1 MLALSLIALLAVAPS
16 ARKCPTPQAAMPG
29 YGLREVVL
37 VIDGVV
43 FPRDTKDVSLEEEDI
58 ESIWIRCWNPATSSF
73 ELDGIPLALVHT
85 KKTFEA
91 TRAPLLQLVRAQ
103 EEFKARHQRYATD
116 LASLAPF
123 GLPKDVAFEFEATE
137 STWKASTPSAAVTY
151 QCSANAASAGSAGA
165 DGQPKLDCV
174 PVDTLALRSLRA
186 RFDAGR

>member
-1 MLALSLIALLAVAPS
+1 MLALSLIALLVVAPS
-16 ARKCPTPQAAMPG
+16 ARKCPAPQAAMPG
-29 YGLREVVL
+29 YGLRELVVL
-37 VIDGVV
+37 IDGVIL
-43 FPRDTKDVSLEEEDI
+43 PRDSNDIALEQEDI
-58 ESIWIRCWNPATSSF
+58 ESVWIRCWNPATSSF

-116 LASLAPF
+116 LASLVPF
-123 GLPKDVAFEFEATE
+123 GLPEDVAFELEATE

-151 QCSANAASAGSAGA
+151 QCSANEGLARSAGA